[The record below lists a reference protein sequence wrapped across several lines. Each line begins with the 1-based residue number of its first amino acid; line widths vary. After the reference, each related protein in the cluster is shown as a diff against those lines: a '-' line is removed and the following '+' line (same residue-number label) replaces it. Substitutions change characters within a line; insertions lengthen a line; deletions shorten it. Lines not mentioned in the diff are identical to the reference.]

1 LPLRH
6 SLLTLSGPMPTITMT
21 GKRLRADLALGF
33 ISLIWGAT
41 FVIVK
46 GALADASIFA
56 FIAVRFTL
64 AAILMGIL
72 FWRSLRGLDLQGARA
87 GIQIGIF
94 LFGGFA
100 FQTAGLKYTTASKS
114 AFITGSCVIL
124 VPILLGVFG
133 RHRITAGIW
142 AGALA
147 AFAGLYLLTV
157 PAGGLSAL
165 NRGDLLTLV
174 CAFMFALH
182 FISLGRHAGRFPVGA
197 LSFLQ
202 VATSALLAIIFL
214 PVAAALGWETP
225 RLNFTENL
233 VFSILAT
240 AIGATVI
247 CFWLQ
252 TWAQQYASPSHTAI
266 LVSFEPIFAALTSWF
281 VAHEHFTARMLAG
294 AALIFTGILLAELK
308 GPATASP
315 ESTEP
320 ILRHSE

>member
-1 LPLRH
+1 MPLRP
-6 SLLTLSGPMPTITMT
+6 SLLTLSVPMPSNAMT
-21 GKRLRADLALGF
+21 GKRLPADLALGF

-46 GALADASIFA
+46 GALADASIFS

-72 FWRSLRGLDLQGARA
+72 FWRSLRGLGLQGARA
-87 GIQIGIF
+87 GMQIGLF

-124 VPILLGVFG
+124 VPVLLGVFG
-133 RHRITAGIW
+133 RRRVTSGIW
-142 AGALA
+142 TGALA
-147 AFAGLYLLTV
+147 ALAGLYLLTV
-157 PAGGLSAL
+157 PTGGLGVL

-182 FISLGRHAGRFPVGA
+182 FISLGRYAGRFPVGA

-202 VATSALLAIIFL
+202 VGTTALLAIIFV

-225 RLNFTENL
+225 RLNVTGNL
-233 VFSILAT
+233 VFAILAT

-252 TWAQQYASPSHTAI
+252 TWAQQYASPSHTAV
-266 LVSFEPIFAALTSWF
+266 LVSFEPIFAALTSWI
-281 VAHEHFTARMLAG
+281 VSHERLSPRMLAG

-308 GPATASP
+308 GPAPASP

-320 ILRHSE
+320 ILHRSK

>member
-1 LPLRH
+1 MN
-6 SLLTLSGPMPTITMT
+6 S
-21 GKRLRADLALGF
+21 KRVRADFALGF
-33 ISLIWGAT
+33 ISLIWGMT

-46 GALADASIFA
+46 GALADASVFV

-64 AAILMGIL
+64 ATILMGIL
-72 FWRSLRGLDLQGARA
+72 FRRSLRGLDSRSIWAGAR
-87 GIQIGIF
+87 IGFF

-124 VPILLGVFG
+124 VPIILGIFG
-133 RHRITAGIW
+133 RRRITAGIW

-157 PAGGLSAL
+157 RAGGLSIL
-165 NRGDLLTLV
+165 NRGDLLTLI

-182 FISLGRHAGRFPVGA
+182 FIVLGENAARFSVGA

-202 VATSALLAIIFL
+202 VATVALLAAMFV
-214 PVAAALGWETP
+214 PVAAAFGWEAP
-225 RLNFTENL
+225 RLNLTGNL
-233 VFSILAT
+233 IFAIFAT

-252 TWAQQYASPSHTAI
+252 TWAQQYASPSHIAI

-281 VAHEHFTARMLAG
+281 IAGEHFGPRMLAG
-294 AALIFTGILLAELK
+294 AALIFTGILIAELK
-308 GPATASP
+308 GPAPASP
-315 ESTEP
+315 ESPEP
-320 ILRHSE
+320 IAHPSQ

>member
-1 LPLRH
+1 M
-6 SLLTLSGPMPTITMT
+6 SITAMNS
-21 GKRLRADLALGF
+21 KRLRADFALGF
-33 ISLIWGAT
+33 ISLIWGMT

-46 GALADASIFA
+46 GALADASIFV

-72 FWRSLRGLDLQGARA
+72 FRRSLRGLDGRSLRA
-87 GIQIGIF
+87 GIRIGFF

-124 VPILLGVFG
+124 VPIILGIFG
-133 RHRITAGIW
+133 RRRITTGIW
-142 AGALA
+142 AGAFA

-157 PAGGLSAL
+157 PTGGLSGF

-182 FISLGRHAGRFPVGA
+182 FIFLGENAARFSVGA

-202 VATSALLAIIFL
+202 VATTAFLAIVFV

-225 RLNFTENL
+225 RLNFTGNL
-233 VFSILAT
+233 AFAILAT

-266 LVSFEPIFAALTSWF
+266 LVSFEPIFAALTSWIIM
-281 VAHEHFTARMLAG
+281 HEHFGPRMLAG
-294 AALIFTGILLAELK
+294 AALIFTGILVAELK
-308 GPATASP
+308 GPAPASP
-315 ESTEP
+315 ESPEP
-320 ILRHSE
+320 FLRPSQ